1 VQMLVKRYRARK
13 KLVRY
18 VIGVLKGYSKHKS
31 AIEAGYSM
39 TTAHNPSLIER
50 TNTYS
55 VVVKE
60 ILDTSALTL
69 QAISNNIFK
78 GIESGDLEGLD
89 LATKA
94 QILQRLTDSHVKLTP
109 KVTVKQEETGLDG
122 VKRTL
127 WSEKQA

>member
-1 VQMLVKRYRARK
+1 MQMLVKRYRARK
-13 KLVRY
+13 KLVKY
-18 VIGVLKGYSKHKS
+18 VVGLLKGNSKHKS
-31 AIEAGYSM
+31 AIDAGYSM

-60 ILDTSALTL
+60 ILDQSALTL
-69 QAISNNIFK
+69 QMLHNSIANDVLDGNM
-78 GIESGDLEGLD
+78 EGLD
-89 LATKA
+89 LLTKS

-127 WSEKQA
+127 WSEKTA